1 MPHKQNVTFPS
12 NIQQTKHLSSVQGAQ
27 SIGGLFAP
35 PNQGCAMSLASAR
48 AQLTSY
54 PVGMR
59 KLLAVPSSMR
69 IQVKSYLKATRL
81 RGSLLMVVAPLFLVA
96 QLRAQANSTVPN
108 SNSSPSALPA
118 VRSED
123 HFSWIEQFSGSTN
136 SEGQVML
143 LDSSAGYLFGRH
155 ILVDAGVP
163 VYFVRANT
171 TTSSGVSTTNSFAEL
186 GDVYGQVRLS
196 FPNPA
201 LNIKTQLTGR
211 APTGSTSDGISTGH
225 ATYDWTNRI
234 DRGFGLWTPFLEAGV
249 ANSIPDAFIYRRPFA
264 SYGELAHFQAGAAYR
279 VVRWLSA
286 AASAFDVAP
295 WGTQTIDSRIV
306 GKGSGGTGGSGGSG
320 GHGPPFLQGH
330 QTTGASS
337 LAVDNGFSAGV
348 SVSPVRAIDF
358 TAGYSRSTHYHLNIF
373 SFGIAVNM
381 RTLLSRSSF

>member
-1 MPHKQNVTFPS
+1 MRQ
-12 NIQQTKHLSSVQGAQ
+12 SVMF
-27 SIGGLFAP
+27 SPIR
-35 PNQGCAMSLASAR
+35 SHVESEKR
-48 AQLTSY
+48 
-54 PVGMR
+54 
-59 KLLAVPSSMR
+59 
-69 IQVKSYLKATRL
+69 ATRL
-81 RGSLLMVVAPLFLVA
+81 RGSLLVAAAALLLVP
-96 QLRAQANSTVPN
+96 QVRAQANSGAPSV
-108 SNSSPSALPA
+108 NSSPSVNPA
-118 VRSED
+118 MRSEG
-123 HFSWIEQFSGSTN
+123 HFTWIEQFDGSSNT
-136 SEGQVML
+136 EGQVML

-155 ILVDAGVP
+155 LLVDAGVP
-163 VYFVRANT
+163 IYFIRANT
-171 TTSSGVSTTNSFAEL
+171 TTASGASTTNSFTDL

-201 LNIKTQLTGR
+201 LNFKTQLTGR
-211 APTGSTSDGISTGH
+211 APTGNTSDGISTGH

-234 DRGFGLWTPFLEAGV
+234 DRDFGHWTPFLEVGL
-249 ANSIPDAFIYRRPFA
+249 ANSIPDTFIYRRPFA

-295 WGTQTIDSRIV
+295 WGTQTIDSRIA

-330 QTTGASS
+330 QTTGGSS

-373 SFGIAVNM
+373 TFGIAVNM
-381 RTLLSRSSF
+381 RTVLSR